1 MVGVLRD
8 KTTSEKN
15 CINDFFASLLLLSHS
30 NLKMEIIKGISG
42 FTSVTLEKKCMNEK
56 PRPNFDTPELH
67 SPNVFISYFFFM
79 SFAHFFQ
86 SYVCKYV
93 PCTTDFSFTNKK
105 SSSESI

>member
-1 MVGVLRD
+1 MVGLLRD

-79 SFAHFFQ
+79 FFALFCQ
-86 SYVCKYV
+86 SYVCKYLYTFV
-93 PCTTDFSFTNKK
+93 V
-105 SSSESI
+105 